1 MQAVDMD
8 AVLLAGG
15 YATRLWP
22 ITRNRPKMF
31 LPIGDGTVIDRILR
45 DLEGDDRI
53 DRVLISTNR
62 EFAEEFRGY
71 LAASAFEKPTVSV
84 EETSFEG
91 EKLGVVGA
99 LAQLIDRENVT
110 DDLLVVAGDNYI
122 GYDLSTFVDAFEQR
136 DAPTL
141 AAHDVGSLDRA
152 RSYGVVTLED
162 ERVVDFQ
169 EKPENPESTLVSIAC
184 YAFPGDALGL
194 FEEYLESGNNPDEP
208 GWFIQWLQNRV
219 PTYAFPFDDAWFDI
233 GEPEAYLETVAF
245 HLDGDAKVA
254 SGATVTDSEIGENVL
269 ILEDAKVTDASL
281 AETVV
286 FSGAEITGATLEGSI
301 VDEEAVVDGI
311 DLSGSLVG
319 AYTRLSD

>member
-1 MQAVDMD
+1 
-8 AVLLAGG
+8 
-15 YATRLWP
+15 
-22 ITRNRPKMF
+22 
-31 LPIGDGTVIDRILR
+31 
-45 DLEGDDRI
+45 
-53 DRVLISTNR
+53 
-62 EFAEEFRGY
+62 
-71 LAASAFEKPTVSV
+71 
-84 EETSFEG
+84 
-91 EKLGVVGA
+91 
-99 LAQLIDRENVT
+99 
-110 DDLLVVAGDNYI
+110 
-122 GYDLSTFVDAFEQR
+122 
-136 DAPTL
+136 
-141 AAHDVGSLDRA
+141 
-152 RSYGVVTLED
+152 
-162 ERVVDFQ
+162 
-169 EKPENPESTLVSIAC
+169 
-184 YAFPGDALGL
+184 
-194 FEEYLESGNNPDEP
+194 
-208 GWFIQWLQNRV
+208 V